1 MCHKAKEQG
10 TFPLL
15 SVRLANYTSD
25 ICTSVLSMHF
35 EKSSLHSD
43 RIRGR
48 KLNCN
53 KSREGTDCLGF
64 NLRRAF
70 KIRALRSGD
79 KAAFMQEWSVL
90 VPSLGS
96 STAELAVACPGT

>member
-1 MCHKAKEQG
+1 
-10 TFPLL
+10 
-15 SVRLANYTSD
+15 
-25 ICTSVLSMHF
+25 MHF

-48 KLNCN
+48 KLHCN